1 MHQVG
6 NGTILR
12 AAQMISCCLFGVQVL
27 TDTDRGGGGGGE
39 DVARILC
46 R

>member
-12 AAQMISCCLFGVQVL
+12 DAQMISCCLFGVQVL
-27 TDTDRGGGGGGE
+27 TDTDRGGGGE